1 MAHVELVLLCGQD
14 RLEVYMAW
22 DGFSELQ
29 CTAQSVRVMLTL
41 DGFGTS
47 VIKMV
52 YTRLNS
58 RGQVLRCFA
67 SARQIHSVE

>member
-1 MAHVELVLLCGQD
+1 MGATLLLCGQD
-14 RLEVYMAW
+14 RLEVYRAW
-22 DGFSELQ
+22 DGFLELQ

-41 DGFGTS
+41 DAFETS

-67 SARQIHSVE
+67 SARQMYSVE